1 MHVEKEGV
9 ILQMKKLRPS
19 EFCWPVLGLAPLPFS
34 PPLVPGSSGSLEGQ
48 WGRGP
53 QGQES
58 TLCCVNSRDCSG
70 SPGSLVSLSSHI
82 PDILPRLG
90 RGRP

>member
-34 PPLVPGSSGSLEGQ
+34 PPLVPGSC
-48 WGRGP
+48 WV
-53 QGQES
+53 
-58 TLCCVNSRDCSG
+58 T
-70 SPGSLVSLSSHI
+70 
-82 PDILPRLG
+82 
-90 RGRP
+90 